1 MDANVVLAGGER
13 PFATEAAAKA
23 RLSALG
29 YSDAEWDVKPH
40 GDGFAVVKRTD
51 APAKPGGQGNPG
63 DPAPQEPQEPDPM
76 ATPSEKY
83 YRVKFHLRSDRNQA
97 EDVILAVNGEGFQCR
112 RNEVV
117 VVPERIKC
125 AADDAVTSIP
135 KDVPGKDRKE
145 DTEIQTYPYEN
156 LGEVTEADW
165 MEFRTKMHE
174 WIETHPS

>member
-51 APAKPGGQGNPG
+51 LSPDGKPE
-63 DPAPQEPQEPDPM
+63 DPAPPEPQEPDPM

-83 YRVKFHLRSDRNQA
+83 YKVKFHLRSDRNQ
-97 EDVILAVNGEGFQCR
+97 EKEVLLAVMGEVFQCQ

-117 VVPERIKC
+117 IIPERIKC
-125 AADDAVTSIP
+125 ACDDAVTRIP
-135 KDVPGKDRKE
+135 EDVPGKDRKE
-145 DTEIQTYPYEN
+145 ETSIQTYPYEN